1 MLVSQL
7 AQYASALWALHS
19 NIWNECVRKCTY
31 THFSIILLQGQ
42 ISVLKK
48 TFKTAKPQITTS
60 LSLQTFTT
68 APRWQPFIT
77 ASALS
82 LLMGYFAHH
91 RRSIPSRAQ
100 HKILIKSNQLQLRFI
115 SFMSL
120 KPHYFCAVCVQPE
133 YVYKNSIYSFPRLSE
148 TQSWPTSHKGNLGPD
163 LRMWYE
169 LR

>member
-1 MLVSQL
+1 MPLLSELWIPTCETNVSGN
-7 AQYASALWALHS
+7 AH
-19 NIWNECVRKCTY
+19 I
-31 THFSIILLQGQ
+31 THFSLIPRQGQ

-48 TFKTAKPQITTS
+48 TFKTAKPQITAS
-60 LSLQTFTT
+60 PSLQTFTT
-68 APRWQPFIT
+68 ARRWQPFSTIIT

-91 RRSIPSRAQ
+91 SRSTPSRAQ
-100 HKILIKSNQLQLRFI
+100 HTILIKSNQLPLRFI

-133 YVYKNSIYSFPRLSE
+133 YVYKNSTYSFARWLSE

-163 LRMWYE
+163 LQMWYE